1 MPGPVSVVCAVG
13 GTDVRVLFVNMPF
26 GSIRPA
32 MGVSLLKALLQRV
45 GFASEVLYL
54 NLRYAERHGNEFFQT
69 VAWLSPPEAL
79 IGDWIFSGCVFDG
92 AGARQ
97 RDFLE
102 MLGGRYRP
110 WLHQREDVFFAEL
123 RRARDAAPA
132 FLDGCMAAVD
142 WAAYDIVGFT
152 TNFTQNLPS
161 LALAQRVKQRYPKLP
176 IVFGGAN
183 CEGAMGLQL
192 HRSFPAIDFVCSGEA
207 DISFPQLLERMRTGQ
222 DVHGVPG
229 VISRK
234 DGTSYFSSLHP
245 ERVKDLDTLPYPD
258 YDDYFAEENRAPIA
272 EGSGHVLMETSR
284 GCWWG
289 EKAHCTF
296 CGLNGL
302 SMQYRVKSWQ
312 RALDEIIALTT
323 RYQTPKVEMVDNILD
338 MQYFHDLFPELIKRG
353 IALDIFYETKA
364 NLRKEQVALLRE
376 AGVRTIQPGIESFST
391 RVLSLIRKGTTAL
404 QNVELLKWCKQFG
417 VKCNWNLMYGLPGEE
432 SSEYEEMVSLIA
444 GLHHLE
450 PPQGCGPV
458 RVDRFSPFFVNPEQ
472 FGLCNVRCDR
482 SYAYVYDLP
491 ESELANLAYYFEH
504 DYADGRDPST
514 YTVGLQEAVAAWEAN
529 ANRSGLIHRDDGNTL
544 TIQDDRVGAL
554 QRTMRLGGVERALYL
569 FLDRYHSWRALVE
582 EAAELGRTEAEV
594 ETLLRRWMELRLVA
608 KADGRY
614 LALALPPQRSSER
627 EDAERKRIELDES
640 ELCALGEKL
649 HAWDGALTP
658 RERAMLGLLL
668 GSERVESGPESD
680 SKATEG

>member
-1 MPGPVSVVCAVG
+1 M
-13 GTDVRVLFVNMPF
+13 
-26 GSIRPA
+26 
-32 MGVSLLKALLQRV
+32 
-45 GFASEVLYL
+45 
-54 NLRYAERHGNEFFQT
+54 
-69 VAWLSPPEAL
+69 
-79 IGDWIFSGCVFDG
+79 
-92 AGARQ
+92 
-97 RDFLE
+97 
-102 MLGGRYRP
+102 
-110 WLHQREDVFFAEL
+110 
-123 RRARDAAPA
+123 
-132 FLDGCMAAVD
+132 
-142 WAAYDIVGFT
+142 
-152 TNFTQNLPS
+152 
-161 LALAQRVKQRYPKLP
+161 
-176 IVFGGAN
+176 
-183 CEGAMGLQL
+183 
-192 HRSFPAIDFVCSGEA
+192 
-207 DISFPQLLERMRTGQ
+207 
-222 DVHGVPG
+222 
-229 VISRK
+229 
-234 DGTSYFSSLHP
+234 
-245 ERVKDLDTLPYPD
+245 
-258 YDDYFAEENRAPIA
+258 
-272 EGSGHVLMETSR
+272 
-284 GCWWG
+284 
-289 EKAHCTF
+289 
-296 CGLNGL
+296 
-302 SMQYRVKSWQ
+302 
-312 RALDEIIALTT
+312 
-323 RYQTPKVEMVDNILD
+323 
-338 MQYFHDLFPELIKRG
+338 
-353 IALDIFYETKA
+353 
-364 NLRKEQVALLRE
+364 
-376 AGVRTIQPGIESFST
+376 
-391 RVLSLIRKGTTAL
+391 

>member
-1 MPGPVSVVCAVG
+1 MTA
-13 GTDVRVLFVNMPF
+13 VRVLFVNMPF
-26 GSIRPA
+26 GSVRPA
-32 MGVSLLKALLQRV
+32 IGVSLLKGHLKRM
-45 GFASEVLYL
+45 GIASEVLYL
-54 NLRYAERHGNEFFQT
+54 NLRYAERHGKEFFHT
-69 VAWLSPPEAL
+69 VADLCPPEAL
-79 IGDWIFSGCVFDG
+79 IGDWMFSACVFEG
-92 AGARQ
+92 LEGRKG
-97 RDFLE
+97 DFLE
-102 MLGGRYRP
+102 MVSGRYRP
-110 WLHQREDVFFAEL
+110 WLRQGEDVFFSEL

-132 FLDGCMAAVD
+132 FLEECVAAAD

-152 TNFTQNLPS
+152 TNFTQNLAS
-161 LALAQRVKQRYPKLP
+161 LALAQRIKQLYPKLQ

-192 HRSFPAIDFVCSGEA
+192 HRSFPVIDFVCSGEA
-207 DISFPQLLERMRTGQ
+207 DVSFPQLVGRMRTGQ

-234 DGTSYFSSLHP
+234 DGASYFAALHP
-245 ERVKDLDTLPYPD
+245 ERVRDLDTLPYPE
-258 YDDYFAEENRAPIA
+258 YDDYFQWEIRKLAA

-323 RYQTPKVEMVDNILD
+323 RHHTPKVEMVDNILD
-338 MQYFHDLFPELIKRG
+338 MQYFRDLLPELKRRG
-353 IALDIFYETKA
+353 IDLDIFYETKA
-364 NLRKEQVALLRE
+364 NLRKEQVALLHE

-391 RVLSLIRKGTTAL
+391 RVLKLMRKGTTAL
-404 QNVELLKWCKQFG
+404 QNVELLKWCKHFG

-432 SSEYEEMVSLIA
+432 PNEYEEMVSLIA

-450 PPQGCGPV
+450 PPQGCGLV

-472 FGLCNVRCDR
+472 FGLSNVRCDR

-514 YTVGLQEAVAAWEAN
+514 YTGGLREAVDNWEAN
-529 ANRSGLIHRDDGNTL
+529 AGGRGLMYSDDGNTL
-544 TIQDDRVGAL
+544 TIQDHRVGAL
-554 QRTMRLGGVERALYL
+554 QPMTRLDGVERALYL
-569 FLDRYHSWRALVE
+569 FCDRSHSRRALVD
-582 EAAELGRTEAEV
+582 EANQAGWTEAEV
-594 ETLLRRWMELRLVA
+594 EALLRRWLELRLVA

-614 LALALPPQRSSER
+614 LALALPVVPPRCSGHE
-627 EDAERKRIELDES
+627 EAERKRIELDER
-640 ELCALGEKL
+640 ELHALGEKL

-668 GSERVESGPESD
+668 GSALFVPGPESD
-680 SKATEG
+680 GEAREG